1 MQVVNPGTVPWTLQA
16 ACERGNISRLDVG
29 RVRGHNRGSRSN
41 PDRWDAVRQG
51 GSGGWEE
58 SNVAVRLQG
67 CGRSGF
73 DNLLRGSSRVL
84 TLAYPEQ

>member
-41 PDRWDAVRQG
+41 PDRWDAITDDKGVQEG
-51 GSGGWEE
+51 
-58 SNVAVRLQG
+58 
-67 CGRSGF
+67 GRSLTWQSDFRAVAGQG
-73 DNLLRGSSRVL
+73 LTTSSVVH
-84 TLAYPEQ
+84 PEF